1 MSLLQQAQQEGLCL
15 NFPEPLGV
23 HREVSLD
30 TAVNTLVRAPAT
42 ANNVPFQWRYIDK
55 PNGQSVSYHTSLVIK
70 YERNI
75 DTESFGFAPIPKR
88 RHTMARSRDKPSLE
102 CWARALTS
110 GIRSVRDKVWVHPW
124 ERSHRV
130 ATTTQVPS
138 SQGRPS
144 QFRARALY
152 PRTLDSYVSIINQSH
167 SMITDALPC
176 WLGS

>member
-55 PNGQSVSYHTSLVIK
+55 PNGQSVSYHISLVIK

-75 DTESFGFAPIPKR
+75 DTESFGLGMTQRACSPCSFCP
-88 RHTMARSRDKPSLE
+88 RS
-102 CWARALTS
+102 
-110 GIRSVRDKVWVHPW
+110 IRSQ
-124 ERSHRV
+124 
-130 ATTTQVPS
+130 TTAYDGS
-138 SQGRPS
+138 K
-144 QFRARALY
+144 
-152 PRTLDSYVSIINQSH
+152 PRQAIS
-167 SMITDALPC
+167 
-176 WLGS
+176 